1 MPQAPLSSKFYVAF
15 QGPKIEGKLRESVI
29 FGSRL
34 LSTGEDDRTKE
45 AGTGEITET
54 GKSETADTGTG
65 ESEAG
70 NKVEEAGE
78 EFGENED
85 DKDDWDGQEDLN
97 ELEEDDEEEDDEEE
111 DDEEEDDEEE
121 DDEEEDYEEEDGV
134 RSLRADRDSYDDM
147 EDEAELWPEA
157 EEILGD
163 FEDLYNPRPLIEKT
177 FNDTGDDEMD
187 FIFEDESLEE
197 EPPFEGATRVLN
209 WEMHMVLQPGEDQ
222 EHPLHRKVKM
232 WFDVA
237 EMQMNLGATD
247 ACMDRVI
254 ALVGPR
260 HTTKHGGEKGRVTL
274 TCEKFNDREDNRR
287 EVMQILHDLIDEGMK
302 AGTPEDPLLQL
313 S

>member
-65 ESEAG
+65 ESEAESG

-260 HTTKHGGEKGRVTL
+260 KT
-274 TCEKFNDREDNRR
+274 
-287 EVMQILHDLIDEGMK
+287 LIDYWILPQKFLVQIIHVGSN
-302 AGTPEDPLLQL
+302 LQ
-313 S
+313 SQSGDNVIVG